1 MTKTMRRTG
10 TWILGAALA
19 GVLLSVP
26 QNSWG
31 AARSSGVVAQS
42 QQDNTLASEAAAR
55 LDKKQYHDVKVTVD
69 NGIATLTG
77 TVELYE
83 YKSDAGSRVLHAKG
97 ITAVRNEIQI
107 AGPDVSDS
115 QLLKE
120 LSKKLTYDRVGYGN
134 VYDAIT
140 VSVQNGVVILGGHAH
155 DYPNRNSALAVVATT
170 PGVRDLIDNIDVD
183 PVSQMDWGIR
193 IAVARAVYGYPSLN
207 KYAIDPAM
215 PIRIS
220 VQNGNVELYGE
231 VDSQADKDTAYLRA
245 NGVSGVFSVKNYLQ
259 VAGQPTEKQSKVV
272 P

>member
-10 TWILGAALA
+10 TLVLGAALA

-26 QNSWG
+26 QMSWG
-31 AARSSGVVAQS
+31 AARSSGAVAQS
-42 QQDNTLASEAAAR
+42 QSDNTLSSQAAAR

-77 TVELYE
+77 TVDLYE
-83 YKSDAGSRVLHAKG
+83 YKSDAGTRVLHAKG
-97 ITAVRNEIQI
+97 VTAVRNEIQV
-107 AGPDVSDS
+107 AGPSVSDS
-115 QLLKE
+115 QLRNE
-120 LSKKLTYDRVGYGN
+120 LAKKLTYDRVGYGN
-134 VYDAIT
+134 VFDAIT
-140 VSVQNGVVILGGHAH
+140 VSVQNGVVALGGHVH

-170 PGVRDLIDNIDVD
+170 PGVKDLIDNVEVD
-183 PVSQMDWGIR
+183 PVSPMDWQIR
-193 IAVARAVYGYPSLN
+193 VAVARAVYGYPALN

-231 VDSQADKDTAYLRA
+231 VDSQADKEAAFLRA
-245 NGVSGVFSVKNYLQ
+245 NGVPGVFSVKNYLQ
-259 VAGQPTEKQSKVV
+259 VAGQPAEKQSKAA